1 MATIRKRGQRYQ
13 VQVRRRGQKPVSK
26 SFLSRADALVWAR
39 RTEARADRGELFAA
53 HSDLITVGDL
63 LRRYETEVASKK
75 KAYPVERYILSLM
88 RRDPLASEL
97 LATIRTGAIAEW
109 RDRRLAKV
117 GAGTLLRHLT
127 VLRHVFEIARKE
139 WGVPLAVNPTID
151 VRKPK
156 SPPARTRRLE
166 PDEERDLFAACAGC
180 LNPMIEPAV
189 RLALHTGMRR
199 GELLSVRWEHI
210 DRDKRTLF
218 LPMTKNGHPRTVPL
232 DANALA
238 VIDRLSKSQ
247 KDDRLIP
254 LTVEALKLAWKR
266 LVKRARIID
275 FHFHDLRHEA
285 ISRFFERGLTVPEV
299 ALISGHRDV
308 RMLFR
313 YTHLKAEEV
322 ATRLS
327 RADTRP
333 LNSTKPEATLLPLD
347 SGSQDLQDNN

>member
-26 SFLSRADALVWAR
+26 SFLSKADALVWAR

-63 LRRYETEVASKK
+63 LRRYEAEVASKK

-97 LATIRTGAIAEW
+97 LTTIRTGAIAEW

-139 WGVPLAVNPTID
+139 WGVPIAVNPTID

-156 SPPARTRRLE
+156 SPLARSRRLE

-180 LNPMIEPAV
+180 LNPLIEPAA

-199 GELLSVRWEHI
+199 GELLGAQWEHF
-210 DRDKRTLF
+210 DPTKRTLF
-218 LPMTKNGHPRTVPL
+218 IPMTKNGHPRTVPL
-232 DANALA
+232 DAAALA
-238 VIDRLSKSQ
+238 VIDRLPQ
-247 KDDRLIP
+247 NDNGP
-254 LTVEALKLAWKR
+254 LLPLSVEALKLAWKR
-266 LVKRARIID
+266 LVKRARISD
-275 FHFHDLRHEA
+275 LHFHDLRHEA

-313 YTHLKAEEV
+313 YTHLRAEDV
-322 ATRLS
+322 AARL
-327 RADTRP
+327 AKGVEP
-333 LNSTKPEATLLPLD
+333 PAN
-347 SGSQDLQDNN
+347 